1 LILSYPLG
9 HALIKNVIAQNIL
22 QYSGFVGYAIWGLNL
37 LVWLGV
43 SYIAYLILFN
53 LINTIIRVHAYMY
66 KGFYHSTTES
76 VAVLSDKLKL
86 LAKEYGFYSVCV
98 NGANVEYAFSQVK
111 DSDVKVAAVVGF
123 PLGAMATDVKVFEAK
138 KAIEDGASEIDMVIN
153 VGALKDKDY
162 DLVENEIRRI
172 KEAIGKNVLKVIIE
186 TCYLTDEEKVK
197 ACELAVNA
205 NADFV
210 KTSTGFGTGGAT
222 FEDVELMKKT
232 VGDKAKVK
240 ASGGVRDFETAKKY
254 IELGAERLGTSS
266 GIAIVTGVENK
277 SSGY

>member
-1 LILSYPLG
+1 MNISKFIDHTILK
-9 HALIKNVIAQNIL
+9 ANATREEVK
-22 QYSGFVGYAIWGLNL
+22 
-37 LVWLGV
+37 
-43 SYIAYLILFN
+43 
-53 LINTIIRVHAYMY
+53 
-66 KGFYHSTTES
+66 
-76 VAVLSDKLKL
+76 KLCDE
-86 LAKEYGFYSVCV
+86 AREYEFYSVCV

-111 DSDVKVAAVVGF
+111 DS
-123 PLGAMATDVKVFEAK
+123 DVKVFEAK

-162 DLVENEIRRI
+162 ELVENEIRRI
-172 KEAIGKNVLKVIIE
+172 KETIGKNVLKVIIE

-205 NADFV
+205 NSDFV

-222 FEDVELMKKT
+222 FDDVEFMKKA
-232 VGDKAKVK
+232 VGNKAKVK

-266 GIAIVTGVENK
+266 GIAIVTGAENEG
-277 SSGY
+277 SGY